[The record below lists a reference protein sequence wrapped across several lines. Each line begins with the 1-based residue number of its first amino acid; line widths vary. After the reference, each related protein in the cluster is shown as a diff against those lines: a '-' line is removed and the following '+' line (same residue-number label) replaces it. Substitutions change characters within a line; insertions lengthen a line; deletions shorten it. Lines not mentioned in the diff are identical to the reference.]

1 MKTERFAMAY
11 RLVLRLR
18 LCPSESE
25 QNSSHLQIDCDRRRW
40 QSSSYTLT
48 IRREKQANDEEKTG
62 DVLYKG
68 VA

>member
-1 MKTERFAMAY
+1 MTESAG
-11 RLVLRLR
+11 
-18 LCPSESE
+18 ESARE
-25 QNSSHLQIDCDRRRW
+25 SKSQIW
-40 QSSSYTLT
+40 STSSYTLT